1 MPEFRSGLNNAPLER
16 RGIKTDRI
24 FRILL
29 NNPQGNLTKYRI
41 SVLAGA
47 EQIQVSLLLRE
58 LESKGLVRD
67 TKVRDYKGVVLE
79 WSKREVKFPSQRF
92 MLKSIMKVLGRVN
105 MKYALT
111 TYQAEALVNGYL
123 FPTRTDLYIQLSE
136 FDGWHS
142 TLVKS
147 GAMVGGGN
155 VTLRPYDDGVFYNSF
170 HTKDGYSIVS
180 IPQLIVDLVREG
192 GVATQAAEMLIQKM
206 KEKRSRKKKDSKQED
221 SAK

>member
-1 MPEFRSGLNNAPLER
+1 MPEFRSGLNNAPPER

-58 LESKGLVRD
+58 LESKGLVKD

-92 MLKSIMKVLGRVN
+92 MLKSIMEVLGHVN
-105 MKYALT
+105 LKYALT

-123 FPTRTDLYIQLSE
+123 FPTSTDMYIQLTE

-147 GAMVGGGN
+147 GDMVGGGN
-155 VTLRPYDDGVFYNSF
+155 VALRPYDDGVFYNSF
-170 HTKDGYSIVS
+170 HTKEGYSIVS

-192 GVATQAAEMLIQKM
+192 GVATQAAEMLIQKNEG
-206 KEKRSRKKKDSKQED
+206 KAIKKKERQ
-221 SAK
+221 

>member
-1 MPEFRSGLNNAPLER
+1 MPELHDGLNNAPRER

-47 EQIQVSLLLRE
+47 EQIQVSLLLRQ
-58 LESKGLVRD
+58 LESKGLVRV
-67 TKVRDYKGVVLE
+67 TKVRDYNGVVME
-79 WSKREVKFPSQRF
+79 WSKREVKLPSQRF
-92 MLKSIMKVLGRVN
+92 MLKSIMEVLGHVS

-123 FPTRTDLYIQLSE
+123 FPTRTDLYIRLSD
-136 FDGWHS
+136 FDEWHS

-155 VTLRPYDDGVFYNSF
+155 VTLKPYDDGVFYNSF
-170 HTKDGYSIVS
+170 HANEGYSIVS

-192 GVATQAAEMLIQKM
+192 GVATQAAEMLI
-206 KEKRSRKKKDSKQED
+206 EKNEGKAIKKKYSKRIP
-221 SAK
+221 